1 MRTNGFRPIS
11 CDDARM
17 RMRRAVVLAL
27 CLALGGCSLE
37 GLAFR
42 DDARLRILNLPDR
55 STIEV
60 PYELRFEFDG
70 NLSPG
75 GVAAYAILVDWTPPP
90 PGRTLESLLDDD
102 PQCQGQQGCP
112 DGYLERNRIV
122 TTTDTSYL
130 MDNVPVG
137 TDRQERRGYH
147 EVTIVLVDA
156 DGRRVGETAVFTRFR
171 IPGVNA

>member
-1 MRTNGFRPIS
+1 MH
-11 CDDARM
+11 
-17 RMRRAVVLAL
+17 MRRGVVLAL
-27 CLALGGCSLE
+27 CLLLGGCSFD

-42 DDARLRILNLPDR
+42 DDTRLRILNIPDR
-55 STIEV
+55 STIEI

-70 NLSPG
+70 TLPAE
-75 GVAAYAILVDWTPPP
+75 GVASFAVLIDWTPPP
-90 PGRTLESLLDDD
+90 PGQTLESLLEDD

-122 TTTDTSYL
+122 TTTKTTYL

-147 EVTIVLVDA
+147 ELTIVLVDA
-156 DGRRVGETAVFTRFR
+156 QGRRVGETAVFTRFR
-171 IPGVNA
+171 VPGVNV